1 MSERI
6 NVLVYPDGAENALE
20 VHLALKDVMN
30 IRLFGAS
37 GREDHG
43 GYVYL
48 RHLPDVPF
56 INDTDFAERFNE
68 LLRAHDIHVVIPTHD
83 DVALA
88 FARLGDRVCAKVAV
102 PGLRQAEICRSKRA
116 TYALFAGAD
125 FIPRTFAA
133 LPRPSDL
140 PVFVKPDDG
149 QGGKGAFLAERPED
163 LERIGEIECPV
174 ICEHLPGKELTVDCF
189 SDRHGVLRFIGPRS
203 RDRVFGGISVRST
216 TVPLSHEIR
225 SVAERIHAGLKPRG
239 LWYFQLKQ
247 DDQGRYKLLEVSV
260 RTAGTMSLY
269 RCLGVNFPLLTV
281 YDLLDRDVAITVN
294 DMDIQVDRALFNRY
308 RIGMDFDT
316 VYVDYD
322 DTITNTQ
329 DGRVNAF
336 VMMFLYNMKNSGR
349 RIKLI
354 TKHRFELDKDMERY
368 CIHKGLFDEIL
379 HIAPNASKA
388 ACITAEEKAIFIDN
402 AYKERAEV
410 KAAWGIPVF
419 DVDAIGALIDW
430 KE

>member
-20 VHLALKDVMN
+20 IHLALKDVMN
-30 IRLFGAS
+30 IRLFGTS

-48 RHLPDVPF
+48 RHIPHAPF
-56 INDTDFAERFNE
+56 INDPDFVERFND
-68 LLRAHDIHVVIPTHD
+68 LLREHDIHVVIPTHD

-88 FARLGDRVCAKVAV
+88 LARLGDRVQAKVAV
-102 PGLRQAEICRSKRA
+102 PGLRQTEICRSKKA
-116 TYALFAGAD
+116 TYALFEGAD
-125 FIPRTFAA
+125 FIPRTYSA
-133 LPRPSDL
+133 LPAADEL
-140 PVFVKPDDG
+140 PVFVKPDQG

-163 LERIGEIECPV
+163 LEAIDVLDDVV

-216 TVPLSHEIR
+216 SVALTPEVR
-225 SVAERIHAGLKPRG
+225 SIAERIHAGLHPRG

-247 DDQGRYKLLEVSV
+247 DGQGRYKLLEVSV
-260 RTAGTMSLY
+260 RTAGTMNLY

-281 YDLLDRDVAITVN
+281 YDLLDMDVAITVN
-294 DMDIQVDRALFNRY
+294 ELDIQVDRALFNRY
-308 RIGMDFDT
+308 RIGMEFDT
-316 VYVDYD
+316 VYIDYD

-329 DGRVNAF
+329 EGRVNAF
-336 VMMFLYNMKNSGR
+336 VMLFLYNMKASGR

-354 TKHRFELDKDMERY
+354 TKHRYDLEKDMARY
-368 CIHKGLFDEIL
+368 CIHKGLFDEIM
-379 HIAPNASKA
+379 HIEPGASKA
-388 ACITAEEKAIFIDN
+388 ACITAGERAIFIDN

-419 DVDAIGALIDW
+419 DLDAIGALIDW